1 MNKFNRIKNSLNVIT
16 GCGSGL
22 GRGTLQ
28 WFLKNESGPILG
40 IDKKFEDNYVTELN
54 ITDEQQS
61 KLLLKQHDTFD
72 EKKTEESLSE
82 FVNKYGPI
90 DNVINVAGVALAF
103 LLASKTNV
111 NNYELKHVE
120 ALNNYNTV
128 GTFNVIRLASKLMIE
143 DSLKS
148 KERALSRN
156 VIKNKCIINTSCIST
171 TAPTISQT
179 YYAASKAALDSMT
192 LCIARELSPFNI
204 RCNTINVGYFDTK
217 LLRSSDAKVA
227 EYISSHIALC
237 PKRLGQPEEFAH
249 LVQTIV
255 ENQMI
260 NGACIKLDA
269 GSKEVI
275 I

>member
-1 MNKFNRIKNSLNVIT
+1 MNTFNKIKDSLNVIT

-28 WFLKNESGPILG
+28 WFLRNGSGPILG
-40 IDKKFEDNYVTELN
+40 IDRKFEENFEKELDL
-54 ITDEQQS
+54 TDEQRS

-72 EKKTEESLSE
+72 EKLTEQSLTE
-82 FVNKYGPI
+82 FVQKYGSI

-103 LLASKTNV
+103 LLSSKTNV

-120 ALNNYNTV
+120 ALNNFNTV

-143 DSLKS
+143 DSLKTIEQGS
-148 KERALSRN
+148 DI
-156 VIKNKCIINTSCIST
+156 IKNRCIINTSCIST

-192 LCIARELSPFNI
+192 LCIARELSPFSI

-217 LLRSSDAKVA
+217 LLRSSDSKVA
-227 EYISSHIALC
+227 DYITSHIALC
-237 PKRLGQPEEFAH
+237 PKKLGQPEEFAH

-260 NGACIKLDA
+260 NGACIKIDA
-269 GSKEVI
+269 GSREVLI
-275 I
+275 